1 MVRSQHSVSNVK
13 IQGSYFQL
21 SQCLLTSLSVSTSLS
36 MFNPWVIYHYKLFHI
51 LHSKQDI
58 INKLLARHKV
68 ILKMHL
74 CQPGIGAYSTQ
85 HQQILKYT
93 KRCW

>member
-58 INKLLARHKV
+58 INKLLARHKD
-68 ILKMHL
+68 IIKDSLD
-74 CQPGIGAYSTQ
+74 SE
-85 HQQILKYT
+85 KYENNLR
-93 KRCW
+93 KLYKEMS